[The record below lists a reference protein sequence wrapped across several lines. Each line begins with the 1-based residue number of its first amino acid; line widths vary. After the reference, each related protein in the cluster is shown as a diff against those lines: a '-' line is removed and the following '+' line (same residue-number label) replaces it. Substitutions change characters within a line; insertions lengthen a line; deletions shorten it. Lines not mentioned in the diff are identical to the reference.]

1 MKSFENKVVVV
12 TDGHKMQFVL
22 FVLALFLCVNASFAE
37 ETAAQDSLSENESM
51 VDGRKVKRFV
61 FQSSQEAFLD
71 FDRSFKWSTPLLD
84 EERVKNAP
92 VETVLDFY
100 WCWSNGDSS
109 PFCKVEFL
117 DSEGKPVVVTEIKGE
132 RENVCRGGSTSDC
145 LSASV
150 NPTGVS
156 KDKWIPLKKADLK
169 SQLGAEIHQIKS
181 VHMYQDEKTDPAW
194 GLFAGLYA
202 AEVVAVVSMLVEIPI
217 SYALDKPYN
226 WKHVGIATL
235 VGFVGVSA
243 GSMIYIAA
251 NPAARRVDVTIKF

>member
-1 MKSFENKVVVV
+1 MR
-12 TDGHKMQFVL
+12 FVL
-22 FVLALFLCVNASFAE
+22 LVLSLFLCINISYAE
-37 ETAAQDSLSENESM
+37 ELAVQDSSSANESI

-61 FQSSQEAFLD
+61 FQSSQDAFLD
-71 FDRSFKWSTPLLD
+71 FNRSFRWDAPLLN
-84 EERVKNAP
+84 EERAINVP
-92 VETVLDFY
+92 IETVLDFY
-100 WCWSNGDSS
+100 WCWSGADSS

-117 DSEGKPVVVTEIKGE
+117 DSEGKPVVVTEIKGK
-132 RENVCRGGSTSDC
+132 RENVCRGNSTSSC

-150 NPTGVS
+150 NPTGVP
-156 KDKWIPLKKADLK
+156 KNKWVPLKKADLK
-169 SQLGAEIHQIKS
+169 AQLGGEINQIKS

-194 GLFAGLYA
+194 GLLAGLYA
-202 AEVVAVVSMLVEIPI
+202 ADVVAVVSMLAEIPI